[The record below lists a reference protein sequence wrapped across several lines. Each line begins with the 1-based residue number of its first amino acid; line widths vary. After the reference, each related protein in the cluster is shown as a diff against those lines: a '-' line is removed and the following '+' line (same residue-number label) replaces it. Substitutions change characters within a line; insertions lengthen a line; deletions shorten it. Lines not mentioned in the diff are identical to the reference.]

1 MGDDPPACTPRVC
14 EYDGKVHQCGDC
26 LDNDGDGGVDCGDM
40 ECFGPCDDSEEEYGS
55 PLEDKDPC
63 KQDCYFDGNGGQGG
77 GDCQW
82 NLKCDP
88 LEPGGPNCK
97 YNPTLDPDDPDDM
110 TDNYGKCVDG
120 DRENCAGSCVA
131 PNGCDCFGC
140 CTIEGVDRFIGS
152 PGCKADDVEACN
164 PCTKQNELCGNPCE
178 DGEICYPEIEPSQC

>member
-40 ECFGPCDDSEEEYGS
+40 ECFGPCDDSEAEDGS

-82 NLKCDP
+82 NL
-88 LEPGGPNCK
+88 EATRSSRAGRTASTARRST
-97 YNPTLDPDDPDDM
+97 PTIP
-110 TDNYGKCVDG
+110 T
-120 DRENCAGSCVA
+120 
-131 PNGCDCFGC
+131 
-140 CTIEGVDRFIGS
+140 T
-152 PGCKADDVEACN
+152 
-164 PCTKQNELCGNPCE
+164 
-178 DGEICYPEIEPSQC
+178 